1 MTLKKGDRMQI
12 KELGK
17 MNINICL
24 QCTKYFVRDM
34 NPKCLLLP
42 KLNLPTEFFH
52 MALIAKYA
60 NM

>member
-1 MTLKKGDRMQI
+1 MQI

-24 QCTKYFVRDM
+24 QCTKYFLRDM
-34 NPKCLLLP
+34 NPKYLLLP